1 MVHFIGAGPGAPDLI
16 TLRGARLLAEA
27 DVIIYAGSLVNPAL
41 LEGRKEGCAVY
52 DSASMTLEEV
62 LSVMEQAEGDER
74 DILRFQLVMLDDQ
87 ALLTEIGNYIAAGAG
102 SAAAT
107 ERAGQIFAR
116 RIRDLP
122 DEYLQQRGTDVLDV
136 CSRVVEILDGK
147 PRQKLELTQPTILA
161 AESILPSDIIS
172 IDRGMVLGLATSKG
186 SAQSHAAIVAR
197 TMGIPAVI
205 QLGEEF
211 LNHCDGH
218 TAVLDAREGRLILDP
233 DEALQRQVRR
243 QREEMAREKARLAG
257 LRQTPCV
264 TRDGVRVALLG
275 NCSEPGGIEQAVAEG
290 AEGIG
295 LLRTEFFLMK
305 GIPDEEEQYYFYR
318 SCLAAAQGR
327 PVTVRTFD
335 VGADKLVEGLLL
347 PEKNPALGLRG
358 LRFCLE
364 RRDLFQDQLCALLR
378 AATKGPMEVMFPMVG
393 GVMDF
398 RMALDEVEKAKANL
412 RMRGQEFDEDL
423 KFGCMI
429 EVPSAALVAPEL
441 AAAGA
446 AFFSIGTND
455 LIQYT
460 HAVDRMDSRLDMY
473 YKADSLAIQRMVA
486 MTARAAKEAGIP
498 VCVCGRAAANPAIA
512 PLYVKLGVDSL
523 SMASQSLL
531 DIKEVLLNTDISQVP
546 SLV

>member
-1 MVHFIGAGPGAPDLI
+1 MREYTGISVSEGLVMGPVRRIDRGVSGLGRLI
-16 TLRGARLLAEA
+16 HDRSKERALFEAAVVLAKDELR
-27 DVIIYAGSLVNPAL
+27 SL
-41 LEGRKEGCAVY
+41 
-52 DSASMTLEEV
+52 
-62 LSVMEQAEGDER
+62 MEQAEGDER

-531 DIKEVLLNTDISQVP
+531 DIKEVLLSTDISQVP

>member
-1 MVHFIGAGPGAPDLI
+1 MREYTGVTVSEGLVMGPVRRIDRGVSGLGRLI
-16 TLRGARLLAEA
+16 HDRSKERALFDAAVVLAKDELR
-27 DVIIYAGSLVNPAL
+27 SL
-41 LEGRKEGCAVY
+41 
-52 DSASMTLEEV
+52 
-62 LSVMEQAEGDER
+62 MEQADGEER

-122 DEYLQQRGTDVLDV
+122 DEYLCQRGADVLDA

-147 PRQKLELTQPTILA
+147 PRQKLVLDQPMILA

-172 IDRGMVLGLATSKG
+172 IDRGMVLGIVTSKG

-197 TMGIPAVI
+197 TMGIPALI

-211 LNHCDGH
+211 LSHCDGH
-218 TAVLDAREGRLILDP
+218 QAVLDAREGRLILDP
-233 DEALQRQVRR
+233 DTALQKEVLLK
-243 QREEMAREKARLAG
+243 REAMAREKARLAG
-257 LRQTPCV
+257 LREKPCV
-264 TRDGVRVALLG
+264 TRDGTRLSLQA

-295 LLRTEFFLMK
+295 LLRTEFLLMK
-305 GIPDEEEQYYFYR
+305 GSIPDEEEQYYFYR

-335 VGADKLVEGLLL
+335 VGADKLVEGLML

-358 LRFCLE
+358 VRFCLD
-364 RRDLFQDQLCALLR
+364 RTDLFQDQLCALLR
-378 AATKGPMEVMFPMVG
+378 ASTQGPMEIMFPMVG
-393 GVMDF
+393 GVLDF
-398 RMALDEVEKAKANL
+398 RLAMDEVEKAKENL
-412 RMRGQEFDEDL
+412 RMRGQPFDEDL

-429 EVPSAALVAPEL
+429 EVPSAVICAPEL
-441 AAAGA
+441 AQAGA

-460 HAVDRMDSRLDMY
+460 HAVDRMDSRLDRY
-473 YKADSLAIQRMVA
+473 YKADSLAIQRMIA
-486 MTARAAKEAGIP
+486 MTVKAAKEAGIP
-498 VCVCGRAAANPAIA
+498 VCVCGRAASNPQTA
-512 PLYVKLGVDSL
+512 PLYAKLGVNIL

-531 DIKEVLLNTDISQVP
+531 DIKEVLLNTDLREVVSRV
-546 SLV
+546 

>member
-1 MVHFIGAGPGAPDLI
+1 MREYTGVTVSEGLVMGPVRRIDRGVSGLGRLI
-16 TLRGARLLAEA
+16 HDRSKERALFEAAVVLAKDELRGL
-27 DVIIYAGSLVNPAL
+27 
-41 LEGRKEGCAVY
+41 
-52 DSASMTLEEV
+52 
-62 LSVMEQAEGDER
+62 MEQADGEER

-87 ALLTEIGNYIAAGAG
+87 ALLTEISNYIAAGAG

-122 DEYLQQRGTDVLDV
+122 DEYLRQRGADVLDV

-147 PRQKLELTQPTILA
+147 PRQKLELDQPMILA

-172 IDRGMVLGLATSKG
+172 IDRGMVLGIATSKG

-197 TMGIPAVI
+197 TMGIPALI

-211 LNHCDGH
+211 LIHCDGH
-218 TAVLDAREGRLILDP
+218 QAVLDAREGRLILDP
-233 DEALQRQVRR
+233 DEALQQEVDHKW
-243 QREEMAREKARLAG
+243 QALAKKKARLAG
-257 LRQTPCV
+257 LLNTPCV
-264 TRDGVRVALLG
+264 TRDGTRVSLQG

-295 LLRTEFFLMK
+295 LLRTEFLLMK
-305 GIPDEEEQYYFYR
+305 GSIPDEEEQYYFYL
-318 SCLAAAQGR
+318 SCLTAAQGR

-335 VGADKLVEGLLL
+335 VGADKLVEGLML

-378 AATKGPMEVMFPMVG
+378 AAAKGPMEVMFPMVG

-398 RMALDEVEKAKANL
+398 RMAMDEVEKARENL
-412 RMRGQEFDEDL
+412 RMRGQPFDEDL
-423 KFGCMI
+423 RFGCMI
-429 EVPSAALVAPEL
+429 EVPSAAICAAEL
-441 AAAGA
+441 AQAGA

-460 HAVDRMDSRLDMY
+460 HAVDRMDSRLDRY
-473 YKADSLAIQRMVA
+473 YKADSLAIQRMIA
-486 MTARAAKEAGIP
+486 MTVKAAKEAGIP
-498 VCVCGRAAANPAIA
+498 VCVCGRAAANPQFA

-531 DIKEVLLNTDISQVP
+531 DIKELLLGTDLRDVP
-546 SLV
+546 SRV

>member
-1 MVHFIGAGPGAPDLI
+1 MREYTGVTVSEGLVMGPVRRIDRGVSGLGRLI
-16 TLRGARLLAEA
+16 HDRSKERALFEAAVVLAKDELR
-27 DVIIYAGSLVNPAL
+27 SL
-41 LEGRKEGCAVY
+41 
-52 DSASMTLEEV
+52 
-62 LSVMEQAEGDER
+62 MEQADGDER

-136 CSRVVEILDGK
+136 CGRVVEILDGK

-172 IDRGMVLGLATSKG
+172 IDRGMVLGLVTSKG

-197 TMGIPAVI
+197 TMGIPAMI
-205 QLGEEF
+205 QLGEDF
-211 LNHCDGH
+211 LSRCDGH

-233 DEALQRQVRR
+233 DEALQQQVQR
-243 QREEMAREKARLAG
+243 QREEMARERARLAG

-264 TRDGVRVALLG
+264 TRDGARVHLLG

-335 VGADKLVEGLLL
+335 VGADKLVEGMML

-364 RRDLFQDQLCALLR
+364 RRELFQDQLCALLR
-378 AATKGPMEVMFPMVG
+378 AATKGPMQVMFPMVG

-412 RMRGQEFDEDL
+412 RMRGQEFDENL

-473 YKADSLAIQRMVA
+473 YKADSLAIQRMIA
-486 MTARAAKEAGIP
+486 MTASAGRAAGIP
-498 VCVCGRAAANPAIA
+498 VCVCGRAAANPQIG
-512 PLYVKLGVDSL
+512 PLYVKLGVTCL

-531 DIKEVLLNTDISQVP
+531 EIKEVLLNTDISQVP

>member
-1 MVHFIGAGPGAPDLI
+1 MREYTGISVSEGLVMGPVRRIDRGVSGLGRLI
-16 TLRGARLLAEA
+16 HDRIKERALFEAAVVLAKDELR
-27 DVIIYAGSLVNPAL
+27 SL
-41 LEGRKEGCAVY
+41 
-52 DSASMTLEEV
+52 
-62 LSVMEQAEGDER
+62 MEQAEGDER

-87 ALLTEIGNYIAAGAG
+87 ALLTEISNYIAAGAG

-531 DIKEVLLNTDISQVP
+531 DIKEVLLSTDISQVP

>member
-1 MVHFIGAGPGAPDLI
+1 MREYTGVTVSEGLVMGPVRRIDRGVSGLGRLI
-16 TLRGARLLAEA
+16 HDRSKERALFEAAVVLAKDELRGL
-27 DVIIYAGSLVNPAL
+27 
-41 LEGRKEGCAVY
+41 
-52 DSASMTLEEV
+52 
-62 LSVMEQAEGDER
+62 MEQADGEER

-87 ALLTEIGNYIAAGAG
+87 ALLTEISNYIAAGAG

-122 DEYLQQRGTDVLDV
+122 DEYLRQRGADVLDV

-147 PRQKLELTQPTILA
+147 PRQKLELDQPMILA

-172 IDRGMVLGLATSKG
+172 IDRGMVLGIATSKG

-197 TMGIPAVI
+197 TMGIPALI

-211 LNHCDGH
+211 LIHCDGH
-218 TAVLDAREGRLILDP
+218 QAVLDAREGRLILDP
-233 DEALQRQVRR
+233 DEALQQEVDRKWQ
-243 QREEMAREKARLAG
+243 ALAKKKARLAG
-257 LRQTPCV
+257 LLNTPCV
-264 TRDGVRVALLG
+264 TRDGTRVSLQG

-295 LLRTEFFLMK
+295 LLRTEFLLMK
-305 GIPDEEEQYYFYR
+305 GSIPDEEEQYYFYL
-318 SCLAAAQGR
+318 SCLTAAQGR

-335 VGADKLVEGLLL
+335 VGADKLVEGLML

-378 AATKGPMEVMFPMVG
+378 AAAKGPMEVMFPMVG

-398 RMALDEVEKAKANL
+398 RMAMDEVEKARENL
-412 RMRGQEFDEDL
+412 RMRGQPFDEDL
-423 KFGCMI
+423 RFGCMI
-429 EVPSAALVAPEL
+429 EVPSAAICAAEL
-441 AAAGA
+441 AQAGA

-460 HAVDRMDSRLDMY
+460 HAVDRMDSRLDRY
-473 YKADSLAIQRMVA
+473 YKADSLAIQRMIA
-486 MTARAAKEAGIP
+486 MTVKAAKEAGIP
-498 VCVCGRAAANPAIA
+498 VCVCGRAAANPQFA

-531 DIKEVLLNTDISQVP
+531 DIKELLLGTDLRDVP
-546 SLV
+546 SRV

>member
-1 MVHFIGAGPGAPDLI
+1 MREYTGITVSEGLVMGPVRRIDRGVSGLGRLI
-16 TLRGARLLAEA
+16 HDRSKERALFEAAVVLAKDELR
-27 DVIIYAGSLVNPAL
+27 SL
-41 LEGRKEGCAVY
+41 
-52 DSASMTLEEV
+52 
-62 LSVMEQAEGDER
+62 MEQAEGDER